1 MSSELRCG
9 GIIARMTS
17 MHGSAIPYERILE
30 YREETYR
37 LKPRLKVRSK
47 EGAIDYV
54 NERGFVYFWPIK
66 DVTLPSVWGAVA
78 GDRPVPDAH
87 DDPGHVTWGWKDELL
102 GAHKWHYAKVLR
114 KKATMISLEV
124 LPHFYALSQNY
135 GEPEQDYLD
144 QYKAG
149 QMTYDAKTVY
159 EVLLEKGPLDTQELR
174 RQSRMTAKASDSP
187 FNRAIEFL
195 QADFKVQPVGVA
207 EVGRWKYAFIYECV
221 HRWNPDLAEQARPV
235 RQSQAREN
243 LVGLYLKSV
252 GAVQAKQV
260 DMLFGW
266 GKTETQKTVHALVRS
281 GLLTLDVGVPE
292 HGDGWLAL
300 TSLVG

>member
-1 MSSELRCG
+1 M
-9 GIIARMTS
+9 ITS
-17 MHGSAIPYERILE
+17 
-30 YREETYR
+30 
-37 LKPRLKVRSK
+37 
-47 EGAIDYV
+47 

-66 DVTLPSVWGAVA
+66 DVTMPSLWGAVA

-102 GAHKWHYAKVLR
+102 PARKWHYAKVLR
-114 KKATMISLEV
+114 KKATMIALDV
-124 LPHFYALSQNY
+124 LPYFYALSENY

-149 QMTYDAKTVY
+149 QMTYDAKTVF

-174 RQSRMTAKASDSP
+174 RQARMTTKASDSP

-221 HRWNPDLAEQARPV
+221 HRWNPELAEQARPI
-235 RQSQAREN
+235 RQSQARER
-243 LVGLYLKSV
+243 LVELYLKSV

-260 DMLFGW
+260 DTLFGW
-266 GKTETQKTVHALVRS
+266 GKVETGKAVDELVGA
-281 GLLTLDVGVPE
+281 GLITNDVSVPE
-292 HGDGWLAL
+292 HGDDWLAL
-300 TSLVG
+300 CSAAATLLRHCRGFQPRRRLPR

>member
-1 MSSELRCG
+1 
-9 GIIARMTS
+9 MTS
-17 MHGSAIPYERILE
+17 IAYERILE

-37 LKPRLKVRSK
+37 LKPHLKVKTK
-47 EGAIDYV
+47 EQAVDYV

-66 DVTLPSVWGAVA
+66 DVTMPSLWGAVA

-102 GAHKWHYAKVLR
+102 PARKWHYAKVLR
-114 KKATMISLEV
+114 KKATMISLDV
-124 LPHFYALSQNY
+124 LPHFYALSENY

-149 QMTYDAKTVY
+149 KMTYDAKTVF
-159 EVLLEKGPLDTQELR
+159 EVLLQNGPLDTQELR
-174 RQSRMTAKASDSP
+174 RQARMTTKASDSP

-221 HRWNPDLAEQARPV
+221 HRWNPTLPEQARPI
-235 RQSQAREN
+235 RQSQAREK
-243 LVGLYLKSV
+243 LVEIFLNSV

-266 GKTETQKTVHALVRS
+266 GKVETKKTVDALIGS
-281 GLLTLDVGVPE
+281 GRLTPDASVPE

-300 TSLVG
+300 TLLAA

>member
-1 MSSELRCG
+1 MALREGTPKESHHDFAG
-9 GIIARMTS
+9 G
-17 MHGSAIPYERILE
+17 
-30 YREETYR
+30 
-37 LKPRLKVRSK
+37 
-47 EGAIDYV
+47 
-54 NERGFVYFWPIK
+54 
-66 DVTLPSVWGAVA
+66 
-78 GDRPVPDAH
+78 
-87 DDPGHVTWGWKDELL
+87 
-102 GAHKWHYAKVLR
+102 
-114 KKATMISLEV
+114 V
-124 LPHFYALSQNY
+124 LPCFYALSENY

-149 QMTYDAKTVY
+149 QMTYDAKTVF

-174 RQSRMTAKASDSP
+174 RQARMTAKASDSP

-221 HRWNPDLAEQARPV
+221 HRWNPDLADRQARPI
-235 RQSQAREN
+235 RQSQAREM
-243 LVGLYLKSV
+243 LVKSFMASV

-266 GKTETQKTVHALVRS
+266 GKAETKKTVEALVRS
-281 GLLTLDVGVPE
+281 EILTPDVSVPE

-300 TSLVG
+300 APLAEERGGLRR

>member
-1 MSSELRCG
+1 
-9 GIIARMTS
+9 MTS
-17 MHGSAIPYERILE
+17 ERTSTVPYERILE
-30 YREETYR
+30 YREETFR
-37 LKPRLKVRSK
+37 LKPRLKLRDK
-47 EGAIDYV
+47 EQAVDYV
-54 NERGFVYFWPIK
+54 NERGFLYFWPIK
-66 DVTLPSVWGAVA
+66 DVTMPSLWGAVA
-78 GDRPVPDAH
+78 GDRPVADAH

-102 GAHKWHYAKVLR
+102 PARKWHYAKVLR
-114 KKATMISLEV
+114 KKATMISMEV
-124 LPHFYALSQNY
+124 LPYFYALSENY

-149 QMTYDAKTVY
+149 QMTFDAKTVY

-174 RQSRMTAKASDSP
+174 RQARMTTKASDSP

-235 RQSQAREN
+235 RQAQARQR
-243 LVGLYLKSV
+243 LVELYLASV
-252 GAVQAKQV
+252 GAVPAKQV

-266 GKTETQKTVHALVRS
+266 DKIETQKAIAAMVSA
-281 GLLTLDVGVPE
+281 GLAVQGVSVPE
-292 HGDGWLAL
+292 HGNAWVALA
-300 TSLVG
+300 SLAA